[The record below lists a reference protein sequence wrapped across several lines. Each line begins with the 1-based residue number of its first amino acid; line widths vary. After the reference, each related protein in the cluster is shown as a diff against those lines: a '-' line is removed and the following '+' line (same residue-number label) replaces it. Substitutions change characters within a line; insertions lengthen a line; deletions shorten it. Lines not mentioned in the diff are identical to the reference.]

1 MLTNLRG
8 GQQLPEIRIQDA
20 SGNPLFH
27 EGVEYSSPA
36 RGTWTIAHVSMLIP
50 HAHQIFIGGDCCLRG
65 VVLSA
70 AEFGGLDRFSMV
82 TVKEDDVCQN
92 KIDEMYTEGIT
103 DILHK
108 LPVLPPAVVVFANCI
123 HEFMACDMDAI
134 YRKLHERF
142 PSVDFI
148 PSSMNPTMRK
158 SGMTPEERMRMQL
171 YAALDMRTK
180 NPKSV
185 NVVGN
190 VYARSPQCELVKW
203 LTDGGYVVRDICT
216 CSEYDEY
223 KAMAESS
230 VNIYTIPLMK
240 KGAEA
245 LEQRLHQEAFY
256 MPVSFSYTEIES
268 CLTKLAEHF
277 GLPVPQQ
284 PDGTPDF
291 GPLEKLA
298 DDALARARR
307 TAGDMAV
314 TIDYAAVSRPLE
326 LARLLVEH
334 GFHVVRVYTD
344 SIPPGDERAFDWL
357 KEHAPDLMLHSVVNF
372 RCRFVPRD
380 GTAGGGRVLAI
391 GQKAAYLSGTNNFVN
406 IVENGSLW
414 GFDGICRL
422 AQMIEEAALHE
433 SDMRGVVQIKAWGC
447 RG

>member
-1 MLTNLRG
+1 MLKSLRG
-8 GQQLPEIRIQDA
+8 EQPLPEIKIKDA
-20 SGNPLFH
+20 AGNPLFH

-92 KIDEMYTEGIT
+92 GIDEMYVEGIT

-108 LPVLPPAVVVFANCI
+108 LPSLPPAVVVFANCI

-134 YRKLHERF
+134 YRTLHERF

-158 SGMTPEERMRMQL
+158 AGMTPEERMRMQL
-171 YAALDMRTK
+171 YAGLDMRIK

-185 NVVGN
+185 NIIGN
-190 VYARSPQCELVKW
+190 VYAREPQCELVKW
-203 LTDGGYVVRDICT
+203 LADAGYVVRDICT
-216 CSEYDEY
+216 CREYSEY

-230 VNIYTIPLMK
+230 INIYTIPLIE
-240 KGAEA
+240 KGARM
-245 LEQRLHQEAFY
+245 LEERLHQEPLYLPA
-256 MPVSFSYTEIES
+256 SFSYTEIES
-268 CLTKLAEHF
+268 CLTKLTDRFHLHVLRQKEGA
-277 GLPVPQQ
+277 L
-284 PDGTPDF
+284 DF
-291 GPLEKLA
+291 CTLEKQA
-298 DDALARARR
+298 DDALAHAQRII
-307 TAGDMAV
+307 GDMPV

-326 LARLLVEH
+326 LARLLIEH
-334 GFHVVRVYTD
+334 GFTVARVYTD
-344 SIPPGDERAFDWL
+344 SIAPGDENAFRWL
-357 KEHAPDLMLHSVVNF
+357 QIHAPDLTLHSAVNF

-380 GTAGGGRVLAI
+380 GMTGGKQTLAV
-391 GQKAAYLSGTNNFVN
+391 GQKAAYLSGTKNFVN
-406 IVENGSLW
+406 IIENGGLW
-414 GFDGICRL
+414 GFSGICRL
-422 AQMIEEAALHE
+422 AQMMEEAAQHE
-433 SDMRGVVQIKAWGC
+433 SDMRDSIQIKAWGC

>member
-1 MLTNLRG
+1 
-8 GQQLPEIRIQDA
+8 
-20 SGNPLFH
+20 
-27 EGVEYSSPA
+27 
-36 RGTWTIAHVSMLIP
+36 MLIP
-50 HAHQIFIGGDCCLRG
+50 HAHQIFIGGDSCLRG

-103 DILHK
+103 EILHK

-134 YRKLHERF
+134 YRKLHECF

-158 SGMTPEERMRMQL
+158 AGMTPEERMRMQL

-190 VYARSPQCELVKW
+190 VYARNPQCELVKW
-203 LTDGGYVVRDICT
+203 LTDGGYTVRDICT
-216 CSEYDEY
+216 CTEYDEY

-230 VNIYTIPLMK
+230 VNIYTIPLMQ

-245 LEQRLHQEAFY
+245 LERRLHQEALY
-256 MPVSFSYTEIES
+256 MPVSFSYTEIEA
-268 CLTKLAEHF
+268 CLI
-277 GLPVPQQ
+277 
-284 PDGTPDF
+284 
-291 GPLEKLA
+291 KLA
-298 DDALARARR
+298 DRFGLDMPEKTGGIPDFSLLEKQADNALARAQQA
-307 TAGDMAV
+307 AGDMAV

-326 LARLLVEH
+326 LARLLIEH
-334 GFHVVRVYTD
+334 GFYVVRVYTD
-344 SIPPGDERAFDWL
+344 SIPPGDEQAFSWL
-357 KEHAPDLMLHSVVNF
+357 KEHAPGLMLHSVVNF

-380 GTAGGGRVLAI
+380 GTAGGRHVLAV
-391 GQKAAYLSGTNNFVN
+391 GQKAAYLSGTDNFVN
-406 IVENGSLW
+406 IIENGSLW

-422 AQMIEEAALHE
+422 AQMIENAALHK